1 MTGHFEESAA
11 GYTVEVSSSVVAILS
26 LLFSPFC
33 TKFMNE
39 VLETFHSFC
48 TWHTVE
54 VLSLASLAI

>member
-39 VLETFHSFC
+39 VLETFHNFC
-48 TWHTVE
+48 TWHSVE
-54 VLSLASLAI
+54 VLL